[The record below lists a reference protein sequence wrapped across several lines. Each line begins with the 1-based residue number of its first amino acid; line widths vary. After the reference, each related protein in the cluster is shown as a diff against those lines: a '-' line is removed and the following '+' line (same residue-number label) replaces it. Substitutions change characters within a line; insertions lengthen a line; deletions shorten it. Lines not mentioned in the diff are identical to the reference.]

1 MFTEKVMIVGIISI
15 AFVLCCLIGS
25 VCDVIKKKGSND
37 HERKNDD
44 SV

>member
-25 VCDVIKKKGSND
+25 VCDVIKKKGSKDN
-37 HERKNDD
+37 ERNNEDRL
-44 SV
+44 